1 MVPLHSPG
9 KQVTLLCNEHPL
21 SDSRPSSCVE
31 HVKAESLPLE
41 IQNDITEN
49 TIFLTYAFTFL
60 NGAVLWSYFSCLSA
74 QNYYQQRFPSV
85 NFPFLTTVVSCWP
98 MVIAHT
104 IQLSFGLDKRFSHQ
118 SRVVMG
124 YVVNMLSG
132 ICIMIFSAIH
142 FEHPHSGGVLV
153 LVCFGV
159 IGFANSLSEAN
170 FYTLAALFPMET
182 FLNAVQIGNGLA
194 GVLNISTSTLLRLLV
209 GGIHQTNSSV
219 TLAFYLFFGTLLVV
233 SLAAIY
239 IYYKVLKLP
248 CVKYLME
255 VNDQATKDHGLDTF
269 SSGIVFRNLLRV
281 ARVIWIPALCQFLC
295 FFLTL
300 AVFPGFA
307 CAGGG
312 MLDPDDTAAS
322 WYCSPGI
329 IASFNFGDFL
339 GRLMCTRAM
348 YKFFTMRATLIFC
361 LLRFIYIPLL
371 LMGVYTSKLY
381 VFGASATAPLLY
393 QIGINFTIGITNGV
407 LSTVTMGSAPQLL
420 EIEDRETAGALMV
433 LVLFLGL
440 SAGSTFGYVI
450 GDSQWFKLS

>member
-1 MVPLHSPG
+1 
-9 KQVTLLCNEHPL
+9 
-21 SDSRPSSCVE
+21 
-31 HVKAESLPLE
+31 
-41 IQNDITEN
+41 
-49 TIFLTYAFTFL
+49 
-60 NGAVLWSYFSCLSA
+60 
-74 QNYYQQRFPSV
+74 
-85 NFPFLTTVVSCWP
+85 
-98 MVIAHT
+98 
-104 IQLSFGLDKRFSHQ
+104 
-118 SRVVMG
+118 
-124 YVVNMLSG
+124 
-132 ICIMIFSAIH
+132 
-142 FEHPHSGGVLV
+142 
-153 LVCFGV
+153 
-159 IGFANSLSEAN
+159 
-170 FYTLAALFPMET
+170 
-182 FLNAVQIGNGLA
+182 
-194 GVLNISTSTLLRLLV
+194 
-209 GGIHQTNSSV
+209 
-219 TLAFYLFFGTLLVV
+219 
-233 SLAAIY
+233 
-239 IYYKVLKLP
+239 
-248 CVKYLME
+248 
-255 VNDQATKDHGLDTF
+255 
-269 SSGIVFRNLLRV
+269 
-281 ARVIWIPALCQFLC
+281 
-295 FFLTL
+295 
-300 AVFPGFA
+300 
-307 CAGGG
+307 